1 MYDKKI
7 EIYDLGKKAQKGDE
21 LSLIKL
27 IEIKRPLI
35 HKASRGNE
43 DCFQYII
50 EMLIKGIKK
59 YKF

>member
-7 EIYDLGKKAQKGDE
+7 EIYELGKKAQKGDE
-21 LSLIKL
+21 FSLIKL

-43 DCFQYII
+43 DCFQYIV
-50 EMLIKGIKK
+50 EMLIKGVKK

>member
-27 IEIKRPLI
+27 IEIKRLLI